1 MGEPVTLETFY
12 DSLTAR
18 MSSEELGAKFYAM
31 SLVEGQIGATRHGA
45 EDRWDWGETA
55 RSLLTAQDR
64 WRQAERMV
72 AAMEPAQRAMLWLDG
87 HPERE
92 LLRKVARRF
101 GHGQ

>member
-1 MGEPVTLETFY
+1 MGDPVTLETFY
-12 DSLTAR
+12 TNLTAR
-18 MSSEELGAKFYAM
+18 MSSIELGAKFYAM
-31 SLVEGQIGATRHGA
+31 SLAEGQIGATRHCA

-64 WRQAERMV
+64 WRQAERMI
-72 AAMEPAQRAMLWLDG
+72 AAMTPQQRALLWLDG

-92 LLRKVARRF
+92 LLCKVARRV